1 MRTELQAE
9 LDLITEMLVAMAEA
23 VREAIGTATR
33 ALLTADRDA
42 AQSVVA
48 GDTRINDLC
57 LRIEDRVQDTT
68 ARQAPVAS
76 DLRTV
81 FAALH
86 VAADL
91 ERMGDLAKHV
101 AKTGLR
107 AYPKTA
113 VPPELAPLFGRMAG
127 VADRMAAKM
136 VRVLSEPDV
145 HQAVELDRDD
155 NAMDGLHRDL
165 LARLLDAGW
174 PHGTQ
179 VAIDAALLGRFYE
192 RYADHAVNAGRRT
205 VFVVTGMVLP
215 G

>member
-1 MRTELQAE
+1 MRTELQTD
-9 LDLITEMLVAMAEA
+9 LDLINEMLVAMAEA
-23 VREAIGTATR
+23 VRAAIGTATT

-42 AQSVVA
+42 AQTVIA
-48 GDTRINDLC
+48 GDARINDLC

-76 DLRTV
+76 DLRAM

-91 ERMGDLAKHV
+91 ERMGDLAKHI
-101 AKTGLR
+101 AKTALR
-107 AYPKTA
+107 AYPTFA
-113 VPPELAPLFGRMAG
+113 IPSELAPLFGQMAG

-136 VRVLSEPDV
+136 ARVLSEPDV
-145 HQAVELDRDD
+145 HRAVELDKDD

-165 LARLLDAGW
+165 LAQLLDASW
-174 PHGTQ
+174 SHNTQ
-179 VAIDAALLGRFYE
+179 TAIDAALLGRFYE
-192 RYADHAVNAGRRT
+192 RYADHVVNAGRWT
-205 VFVVTGMVLP
+205 VFLVTGMVLP

>member
-1 MRTELQAE
+1 VRTELQAE

-48 GDTRINDLC
+48 GDARINDLC

-76 DLRTV
+76 DLRAV

-91 ERMGDLAKHV
+91 ERMGDLA
-101 AKTGLR
+101 
-107 AYPKTA
+107 
-113 VPPELAPLFGRMAG
+113 
-127 VADRMAAKM
+127 
-136 VRVLSEPDV
+136 
-145 HQAVELDRDD
+145 
-155 NAMDGLHRDL
+155 
-165 LARLLDAGW
+165 
-174 PHGTQ
+174 
-179 VAIDAALLGRFYE
+179 
-192 RYADHAVNAGRRT
+192 
-205 VFVVTGMVLP
+205 
-215 G
+215 